1 MTVTGTEKPASSIGG
16 GCFAARVRLISRV
29 VTNIYDDA
37 FRHLGVKTSQLNIL
51 VVTKHLGVARPAV
64 ICEILALDTSTL
76 SRNVD
81 RMRKSGWLEIVP
93 EPGRSQPFQLTTAG
107 QELIRQAEPA
117 WTEAQ
122 EKAREMLGNE
132 LVQALSKPM
141 SDLCPQRREE

>member
-1 MTVTGTEKPASSIGG
+1 MAVMRTAKPDSSIDA
-16 GCFAARVRLISRV
+16 GCFAAKVRLISRV

-64 ICEILALDTSTL
+64 ICEMLHLDTSTL

-81 RMRKSGWLEIVP
+81 RMRKSGWLEIVS

-107 QELIRQAEPA
+107 QELIREAEPA
-117 WTEAQ
+117 WNEAQ
-122 EKAREMLGNE
+122 EKAREMLGDE
-132 LVQALSKPM
+132 LARALSKPL
-141 SDLCPQRREE
+141 SDLCPLRREE